1 MQCPACGFENIPG
14 SDRCDECMEPLAE
27 LDLPQAQ
34 SGVQKRLME
43 DSITR
48 LETSPPHS
56 VFSGTSVAKAL
67 ELMKEMNIGC
77 ILVVDE
83 HQLVGIFSE
92 RDFLLKL
99 AGLGKPLTDVVLR
112 EVMTPKPVTLE
123 PGDTIRYAL
132 HLMSVG
138 GFRHIPIVDN
148 TRVLGILSI
157 KHVLRYLN
165 RSVLRS
171 EIRKA
176 LLQQPS
182 PGI

>member
-1 MQCPACGFENIPG
+1 MQCPACGFENISG
-14 SDRCDECMEPLAE
+14 TDRCDECMEPLAE
-27 LDLPQAQ
+27 LDLPQPQ
-34 SGVQKRLME
+34 EGVQKRLME
-43 DSITR
+43 DPIAR

-56 VFSGTSVAKAL
+56 LPSGTAVAKAL
-67 ELMKEMNIGC
+67 ELMKETKIGC
-77 ILVVDE
+77 IIVVDQE
-83 HQLVGIFSE
+83 RLVGIFSE

-99 AGLGKPLTDVVLR
+99 AGTEKPLDTVSLK

-138 GFRHIPIVDN
+138 GFRHIPIVEDS
-148 TRVLGILSI
+148 RVVGILSI

-176 LLQQPS
+176 VLKQAN
-182 PGI
+182 IEI